1 MESGDFLQIGNA
13 VDPRERFTLLQCAAR
28 VKPVT
33 CADFADLMARFG
45 CGFGTTPIQLKALE
59 LCAHENSV
67 RVAGPNNKIGYRF
80 SLGLSSPVFTLQT
93 S

>member
-1 MESGDFLQIGNA
+1 MEGPAMRWPFFSC
-13 VDPRERFTLLQCAAR
+13 V

-45 CGFGTTPIQLKALE
+45 CGFGTTPIQLKARE

-80 SLGLSSPVFTLQT
+80 SLGLSSPVCTLQT